1 MGEAVGLLVGA
12 PVLGDAVGLLV
23 GAPVG
28 LVDAASADASKEC
41 WRKGSSRGREYRQ
54 YGSTRGTSTE

>member
-41 WRKGSSRGREYRQ
+41 
-54 YGSTRGTSTE
+54 